1 MINSEH
7 ESINF
12 QFRKIY
18 NSISFI
24 FTYQYLCHS
33 FVSPCFISHPFFVS
47 NSGELLTRSSPQP
60 SGVPRLSDGDG
71 DNDSVED
78 MLSFFCKLCWLR
90 LFCKADKPRNEW
102 EDPLDGGVVFIVFPL
117 PVRATAEPPEAE
129 GRRRWAAAAAVAT
142 SSLLKYVD
150 LEDRYSLLKVGRWY
164 EPLRVW
170 GGVVLK
176 VS

>member
-1 MINSEH
+1 
-7 ESINF
+7 
-12 QFRKIY
+12 
-18 NSISFI
+18 
-24 FTYQYLCHS
+24 
-33 FVSPCFISHPFFVS
+33 
-47 NSGELLTRSSPQP
+47 
-60 SGVPRLSDGDG
+60 
-71 DNDSVED
+71 
-78 MLSFFCKLCWLR
+78 ML
-90 LFCKADKPRNEW
+90 
-102 EDPLDGGVVFIVFPL
+102 IVFPL
-117 PVRATAEPPEAE
+117 PVRVAAEPPEAE